1 MIFFLPFC
9 LLFLDVDVDAMV
21 AVDVDAVDTIEAD
34 AMHADTMDADSVDV
48 DAWTTAPCVQDDLC
62 DHRHPF

>member
-1 MIFFLPFC
+1 
-9 LLFLDVDVDAMV
+9 MV
-21 AVDVDAVDTIEAD
+21 AVDVDAVDTIEAN